1 MTTTETTTAAK
12 HGEKSEFWDNVQTIL
27 IALLLAMVIRF
38 IIVQPFRI
46 PSGSMQ
52 PTLLVGDYILV
63 TKWSYGYSRFSFE
76 PLNFGAPDG
85 RMFGS
90 KPERGDVIVFRP
102 TTPSQRNKDFVKRL
116 VGMPGDTVQVKESVL
131 YINGEA
137 VQREYIDTIAFN
149 ERDLYGRA
157 VTNRIPRYR
166 ETLPNGVSYLTFDRT
181 LQGEWDNTEEYV
193 VPQGH
198 YFMMGDDRDN
208 SSDSRVSSMVGY
220 VPFDHLVGK
229 AQFVVVS
236 FDPLKAE
243 LFLPWTWITGL
254 RGDRFFEGVP

>member
-1 MTTTETTTAAK
+1 MTTETSAAVRP
-12 HGEKSEFWDNVQTIL
+12 GEKKSEFWDNVQTIL

-38 IIVQPFRI
+38 VIVQPFRI

-76 PLNFGAPDG
+76 PLNFGVPDG
-85 RMFGS
+85 RVLGK

-102 TTPSQRNKDFVKRL
+102 STPSQRDKDFVKRL
-116 VGMPGDTVQVKESVL
+116 IGLPGDTIQMRDSVL
-131 YINGEA
+131 FINGEA
-137 VQREYIDTIAFN
+137 VKRDYVDTVAFR
-149 ERDLYGRA
+149 ERDPYGVEV
-157 VTNRIPRYR
+157 VTRIPRYR
-166 ETLPNGVSYLTFDRT
+166 ETLPNGVNYMTFDRT
-181 LQGEWDNTEEYV
+181 PQGEWDNTDTYV
-193 VPQGH
+193 VPEGH

-208 SSDSRVSSMVGY
+208 SSDSRVASMVGY

-236 FDPLKAE
+236 FDPLKAN

-254 RGDRFFEGVP
+254 RGDRFFQGVP